1 MNQAETNRVAWRT
14 LFQRLKTSSDAQ
26 IELLRLERE
35 TLRARVAELEAGQD
49 EAKGFIEGLDVEN
62 NALRA
67 RVAELESMNK
77 MLCGKLDDQRRALW
91 DPCQPYLKD
100 GETPAERIERERK
113 DLTATVGMLANERRR
128 AEDLFQQCR
137 LGFEYREELRA
148 RVAELEA
155 IEKAARE
162 LVNEGMRNNGYALCV
177 VEKPDNSDPHYR
189 LCTLLERATPS
200 AGAVPE

>member
-1 MNQAETNRVAWRT
+1 M
-14 LFQRLKTSSDAQ
+14 S
-26 IELLRLERE
+26 
-35 TLRARVAELEAGQD
+35 
-49 EAKGFIEGLDVEN
+49 
-62 NALRA
+62 
-67 RVAELESMNK
+67 
-77 MLCGKLDDQRRALW
+77 
-91 DPCQPYLKD
+91 
-100 GETPAERIERERK
+100 
-113 DLTATVGMLANERRR
+113 R
-128 AEDLFQQCR
+128 AEQLMQEETRAYQDGWR
-137 LGFEYREELRA
+137 NEWRELVALRA